1 MIPANPWVHCCIP
14 PPSWRDLK
22 NAITVQTG
30 LWESQ
35 PCTVSRSLVLW
46 YGQPPY
52 CYFIHP
58 KSVLPFVLCLQLSLT
73 CQADRS
79 DRHHGHFR
87 ALSTI
92 LCHAALSLHHHNT
105 PLHKCTLVQT
115 LRFCTGRTAHRGS
128 RGIALLFHDHSTRR
142 GWGVSVTPRPLFTP
156 GKDPVPIVQ
165 EAGWAPGQVWTG
177 AENLAHSGIRYP
189 DRPVRSQS
197 LYRLSYRAHSCVV

>member
-1 MIPANPWVHCCIP
+1 
-14 PPSWRDLK
+14 
-22 NAITVQTG
+22 
-30 LWESQ
+30 
-35 PCTVSRSLVLW
+35 
-46 YGQPPY
+46 
-52 CYFIHP
+52 
-58 KSVLPFVLCLQLSLT
+58 LT

-177 AENLAHSGIRYP
+177 AENLAPTGIRSP
-189 DRPVRSQS
+189 DRPARSQS
-197 LYRLSYRAHSCVV
+197 LYRLRFPAHFVSESVSTLYRYFGYTQTLTVGTLHEAHHRFLWYLQRNLWSRQWTTFVEEPETQILFPV